1 MGGRAGPAGR
11 LAAATGRT
19 MGNQGNKR
27 KAGASHGAGASGGGG
42 EDGVDRAFD
51 LWLQRG
57 LHQLYDSV
65 AKEPLPDELLRLI
78 EEDRVNRVPDGE
90 AKES

>member
-1 MGGRAGPAGR
+1 
-11 LAAATGRT
+11 

-27 KAGASHGAGASGGGG
+27 KAGGVCAGADAK

-78 EEDRVNRVPDGE
+78 EEDRTGRSGGGGGSR
-90 AKES
+90 K